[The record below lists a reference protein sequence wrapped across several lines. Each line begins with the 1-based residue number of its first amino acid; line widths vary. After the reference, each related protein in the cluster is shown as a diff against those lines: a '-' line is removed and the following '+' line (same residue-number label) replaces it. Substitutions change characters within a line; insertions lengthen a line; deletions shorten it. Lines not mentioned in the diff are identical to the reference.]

1 MGGIARR
8 ATEIKDVRSQGL
20 PLVVIDG
27 GDFAPEYNKLGEI
40 KFETLVESFLQMKY
54 DAMSIGEREMLM
66 QNDRYDAWAML
77 RASGIPVAT
86 LNLTYKGKRVRERP
100 IIIDRG
106 GVKVGLFGLFMG
118 DNFPAGAGKEW
129 GIEDTERVAEEA
141 LSYTEKNADL
151 TVVMLSGEMSQ
162 ARNLVKKH
170 IGMDVV
176 IVSHRSMESPQTLQL
191 NNSLLVSA
199 GTEGKYLGRV
209 DASRAHGKWIFRGQF
224 VALDKNISMDP
235 VLTATYARY
244 QERIE
249 QFVKKS
255 AGQVKEDLEQRFSPV
270 YTANE
275 CQTCHGNVYD
285 KWIATPHAH
294 ALDTLVEKD
303 EQYNPECVG
312 CHTTDY
318 MKGGFISLETTPQ
331 YAGVQCVSCHGRM
344 EGHIDVHSGKKE
356 ASEGEIT
363 KRPKVTQDTCLK
375 CHTPE
380 RDNNFNFEVDK
391 KEVH

>member
-8 ATEIKDVRSQGL
+8 ATEIKNARSQGL
-20 PLVVIDG
+20 PLVVVDG
-27 GDFAPEYNKLGEI
+27 GDFAPEYNELGEI
-40 KFETLVESFLQMKY
+40 KFETLVESFLHMKY
-54 DAMSIGEREMLM
+54 DAVSIGEREMLM
-66 QNDRYDAWAML
+66 QNDKYDAWAML
-77 RASGIPVAT
+77 HTSGIPVAT
-86 LNLTYKGKRVRERP
+86 INLTYKGKRVRERP

-106 GVKVGLFGLFMG
+106 GVKVGLFSLFMG
-118 DNFPAGAGKEW
+118 DRIPPVVGKEW
-129 GIEDTERVAEEA
+129 AIEDTGRVAEEA

-170 IGMDVV
+170 KGMDIV
-176 IVSHRSMESPQTLQL
+176 IISHRSIESPQTLQL

-209 DASRAHGKWIFRGQF
+209 DASRDHGKWTFRGQF
-224 VALDKNISMDP
+224 VALDKSISMDP

-244 QERIE
+244 QERVE
-249 QFVKKS
+249 QFVKKR
-255 AGQVKEDLEQRFSPV
+255 AGHIKEDLGERFSPV
-270 YTANE
+270 HTATE

-285 KWIATPHAH
+285 EWITTPHAH
-294 ALDTLVEKD
+294 ALDTLVESG
-303 EQYNPECVG
+303 EQYNPECVV
-312 CHTTDY
+312 CHTTGY

-331 YAGVQCVSCHGRM
+331 HAGVQCVSCHGRM
-344 EGHIDVHSGKKE
+344 EGHIDVHSGKREESE
-356 ASEGEIT
+356 AGT
-363 KRPKVTQDTCLK
+363 AKWPKVTQEACLK

-380 RDNNFNFEVDK
+380 RDSEFDFEKDK